1 MIGRVIARS
10 PTVWHSSVSIDV
22 GSGDGVHVDDPVIS
36 GDGVV
41 GRIASVEPGSSQV
54 MLLTDHESAISAK
67 VLPAGVQG
75 VVKPEVGNPEDLILD
90 FIDSTKRV
98 HGGLAVVTSGWRAQ
112 GLASLFPPGLPLG
125 EVTKASIVEQEAKE
139 QVQVRPYAD
148 LRNLDLVQVLTG
160 GLARMILTP
169 KIVARIVAICML
181 GVLLQLSFFS
191 RVELFHVSPDV
202 LPALVVCLGLLGG
215 SLTGA
220 VSGFSIGFFL
230 DCLLVEALGISSLV
244 LLGIGYLA
252 GLFRERF
259 EIHSSLVPALLCMGL
274 TMLAELGFGLIQ
286 LLLGLDAPLSTL
298 IIRDLLLKSVYAFFL
313 GWPIYLGMRRVLR
326 PALVD
331 EPKVQRRRQPT
342 VLGA

>member
-1 MIGRVIARS
+1 
-10 PTVWHSSVSIDV
+10 
-22 GSGDGVHVDDPVIS
+22 
-36 GDGVV
+36 
-41 GRIASVEPGSSQV
+41 
-54 MLLTDHESAISAK
+54 
-67 VLPAGVQG
+67 
-75 VVKPEVGNPEDLILD
+75 
-90 FIDSTKRV
+90 
-98 HGGLAVVTSGWRAQ
+98 
-112 GLASLFPPGLPLG
+112 
-125 EVTKASIVEQEAKE
+125 
-139 QVQVRPYAD
+139 
-148 LRNLDLVQVLTG
+148 
-160 GLARMILTP
+160 MILTP

-191 RVELFHVSPDV
+191 RVELFHVSPDI

-215 SLTGA
+215 SMTGA
-220 VSGFSIGFFL
+220 VSGFGIGFFL

-259 EIHSSLVPALLCMGL
+259 EIHSSLVPALVCMGL

-313 GWPIYLGMRRVLR
+313 GWPIYLGMRRALR
-326 PALVD
+326 SALVD
-331 EPKVQRRRQPT
+331 DPKVQRRRQPT